1 MKDKNEYK
9 RLIRIVRIS
18 VIYLE
23 RWWFSEWGFFGSVF
37 QELEFANEFNLDFEA
52 YLNKKHVFDE
62 FRKKYFLG
70 EEK

>member
-1 MKDKNEYK
+1 VNEDF
-9 RLIRIVRIS
+9 LDQ
-18 VIYLE
+18 
-23 RWWFSEWGFFGSVF
+23 FF

-52 YLNKKHVFDE
+52 YLNKERGFDE